1 MSVTL
6 LENLINPQVMAD
18 MIGAELEKKLRVTQF
33 YKVDRTLTGR
43 AGDTITVPAWK
54 YIGMAED
61 VGENERVPSR
71 EMQTEDISYTVKKAA
86 IEVTLTD
93 ESVLSGYGDPV
104 GETTRQLRM
113 SIQEK
118 MEDDG
123 VTLLRG
129 INKINGLMY
138 EAAEP
143 ISYRVVVEALD
154 LFKLEEQGTTLFLL
168 VNQTKIKELRLDPK
182 FIERETAMGDNI
194 LASGVVGR
202 IAGCSVVISNRLADD
217 EVYILTPNCLT
228 AFMKRDIM
236 VEREREMSY
245 KRTKIGSDAHFVIA
259 IEDYDKIVA
268 IRFDDAA

>member
-1 MSVTL
+1 MSVTM

-18 MIGAELEKKLRVTQF
+18 MISAELENKLRVTQF

-43 AGDTITVPAWK
+43 AGDTITIPAWK

-61 VGENERVPSR
+61 VGENQRVPTR

-123 VTLLRG
+123 VTLLGG
-129 INKINGLMY
+129 ITPVNGLVY
-138 EAAEP
+138 EATAP
-143 ISYRVVVEALD
+143 IGYKVVVEALD

-182 FIERETAMGDNI
+182 FIERETAMGDN
-194 LASGVVGR
+194 LLSSGVVGR

-217 EVYILTPNCLT
+217 EAYILTPQCLT

-268 IRFDDAA
+268 IRF